1 MEKEAIK
8 SQITI
13 WTIGHSNR
21 SMAVFFELLDEHGI
35 QVLVDVRIFPTSK
48 IEHFKREQ
56 MEKWLPKH
64 GIDYVWF
71 GKELGGYRRG
81 GYKRHMR
88 TKLFR
93 EGIKQLLEIAKAKR
107 TCIMCMEVNPKYCHR
122 RFISAHLERKGVKVI
137 HIIEKGQKRL
147 LLES

>member
-1 MEKEAIK
+1 MEKQAVK
-8 SQITI
+8 LQIII

-21 SMAVFFELLDEHGI
+21 SIETFLQLLGEYGI
-35 QVLVDVRIFPTSK
+35 QVLADVRSFPTSK

-56 MEKWLPKH
+56 MQKWLQEH
-64 GIDYVWF
+64 GIEYVWL

-93 EGIKQLLEIAKAKR
+93 EGIRQLLEIAKVRGA
-107 TCIMCMEVNPKYCHR
+107 CVMCMELKPKCCHR

-137 HIIEKGQKRL
+137 HIIEKGQKSL
-147 LLES
+147 LI

>member
-1 MEKEAIK
+1 MEKQAIRL
-8 SQITI
+8 QGIV

-21 SMAVFFELLDEHGI
+21 SINTFLELLNEHGI
-35 QVLVDVRIFPTSK
+35 EVLVDVRSFPTSK
-48 IEHFKREQ
+48 IEHFKKEQ
-56 MEKWLPKH
+56 MEKLLPQH
-64 GIDYVWF
+64 GIEYLWF

-93 EGIKQLLEIAKAKR
+93 EGIKQLLAIAEKKR

-122 RFISAHLERKGVKVI
+122 RFISAHLERKGIEVI
-137 HIIEKGQKRL
+137 HIIAKEQKTL
-147 LLES
+147 PKF